1 MIKQTTTAVTIMSI
15 LIVVLVF
22 VFFLS
27 MADGDD
33 PYLWS
38 FLDTM

>member
-1 MIKQTTTAVTIMSI
+1 
-15 LIVVLVF
+15 
-22 VFFLS
+22 